1 MTNKFHIN
9 AVQTLKIM
17 KGRKWGREGRKKA
30 ARERE
35 KMRTQFSD
43 FGVFQIKICY
53 FNEQFKIVYFSIKW
67 FKANSVK

>member
-17 KGRKWGREGRKKA
+17 KGRKWGREGRTKA

-53 FNEQFKIVYFSIKW
+53 LQNIVWNIEEHL
-67 FKANSVK
+67 NV

>member
-43 FGVFQIKICY
+43 FGVFQIKISY
-53 FNEQFKIVYFSIKW
+53 LQNIVWNIEEHL
-67 FKANSVK
+67 NV